1 MGEAFRKGFWER
13 TVFKTKEEK
22 YNVVADQLKPEGEG
36 QTGLS
41 YSHVA
46 VKMSHWTCRQGCRG
60 HSWTGCG
67 QAGLGYNMTSLSV
80 GNQKD
85 CSRTILFVLS
95 FLPEAIHHFFL
106 VYRTFHSLSYFL
118 EAAGNSGKGQKARI
132 LLSSLVTDLL
142 SDLVHVPSSWSSYL

>member
-1 MGEAFRKGFWER
+1 M
-13 TVFKTKEEK
+13 FKTKEEK
-22 YNVVADQLKPEGEG
+22 YKVVADQLKPEGG

-46 VKMSHWTCRQGCRG
+46 AKMSHCKCRQGCPG

-80 GNQKD
+80 GSHKA
-85 CSRTILFVLS
+85 CSRTILFVLP
-95 FLPEAIHHFFL
+95 FLPEGIHHFFL

-118 EAAGNSGKGQKARI
+118 EAAENWKGTK
-132 LLSSLVTDLL
+132 SKV
-142 SDLVHVPSSWSSYL
+142 